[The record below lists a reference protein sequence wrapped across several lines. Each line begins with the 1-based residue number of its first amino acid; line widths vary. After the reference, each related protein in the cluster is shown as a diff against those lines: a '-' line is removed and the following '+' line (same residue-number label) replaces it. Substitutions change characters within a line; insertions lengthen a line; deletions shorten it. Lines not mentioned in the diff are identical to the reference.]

1 MEPIIPSQAIPYLKE
16 LGKKG
21 IDFTL
26 LTFEKKPF
34 HRKEIQK
41 NKKKLKEWGIEWK
54 YLPYHGRPKGISTAM
69 DIFRGTLYSI
79 YLILRNGIQII
90 HIRGVTVGIM
100 MPLVSKIFKVKL
112 IFDMR
117 GLLAEEYVGGGI
129 WKENQMQFKLVK
141 MIEKFLLKSSDA
153 IVVLT
158 EKHHRMNKN
167 LIYLSGKSLNME
179 VIPCCVDMKKFDYS
193 HVDRP
198 NLSEHN
204 DLSGKFIFLYS
215 GKVGTWYLIP
225 EMLDF
230 FVFAKNHIQNSK
242 FVILTQD
249 NPEQLFTII
258 KKKNIDSKNIEILKP
273 FFEEIPNLLSHASAG
288 IFFINSRNKFGSSPI
303 KLGEFLAS
311 GVPVIINPG
320 IGDTEELVRENKVG
334 VVVEH
339 FDVAFFEKALQEL
352 LELKKE
358 SEQLRERCRQT
369 AKRFLSLELGVDRYW
384 KIYQKLG
391 T

>member
-54 YLPYHGRPKGISTAM
+54 YLQYHRRPQGISTAM

-90 HIRGVTVGIM
+90 HIRGVTVGTM

-158 EKHHRMNKN
+158 EKHYRMNKN

-179 VIPCCVDMKKFDYS
+179 VIPCCVDLGRFGYFNSNSLKLLER
-193 HVDRP
+193 HELR
-198 NLSEHN
+198 N
-204 DLSGKFIFLYS
+204 KFIFLYP
-215 GKVGTWYLIP
+215 GKIGTFYFMS

-230 FVFAKNHIQNSK
+230 FAVAKNQVKESK
-242 FVILTQD
+242 FIILTQD
-249 NPEQLFTII
+249 DYRGLLKLI
-258 KKKNIDSKNIEILKP
+258 KEKNLDRENIMIFKP
-273 FFEEIPNLLSHASAG
+273 SFEEMLKFLAIASSG
-288 IFFINSRNKFGSSPI
+288 IFFINPYKKFGSSPI

-320 IGDTEELVRENKVG
+320 IGDTEELVKKNRVG
-334 VVVEH
+334 VIVES
-339 FDVAFFEKALQEL
+339 FDEACYQKALREL
-352 LELKKE
+352 LELKRE
-358 SEQLRERCRQT
+358 GELLRQRCRET
-369 AKRFLSLELGVDRYW
+369 AARLLSLDLGVKKYMKIYEELGN
-384 KIYQKLG
+384 
-391 T
+391 